1 MENVVTLNLAAS
13 STHQLSIGDS
23 ALPNLPTARS
33 FLLLL
38 YFTQHKG
45 QALCRDLAAEALW
58 PEVKIDTART
68 RLRSELWRLKQWF
81 DLHCFNI
88 SPFLICDRKQLIVA
102 DCFPVRS
109 DTEALHNIA
118 DTLYRNSLDVNLK
131 DIRQDIYR
139 LLDRFENGVL
149 TSHFNEWAE
158 TEKFHVQNSL
168 RQCREFLFHQLCKKS
183 EWREAIIHGQALI
196 EKEPLDE
203 YLHAELMRCYI
214 ALECRGLA
222 VRQYS
227 ECQKVLREELGITPS
242 TSIERLY
249 RSLLSQNIQ
258 PGFIASL
265 STASFN
271 RPALSS

>member
-1 MENVVTLNLAAS
+1 MENIVTLNLAAS
-13 STHQLSIGDS
+13 STHQLCIGAS

-45 QALCRDLAAEALW
+45 QALGRDVAAEALW
-58 PEVKIDTART
+58 PDVKIDTART

-81 DLHCFNI
+81 DLHCFNL
-88 SPFLICDRKQLIVA
+88 SPFLACDRKHLIVA
-102 DCFPVRS
+102 ANFPVQS
-109 DTEALHNIA
+109 DTEALHHIA
-118 DTLYRNSLDVNLK
+118 DTLYRNALEVNLK

-139 LLDRFENGVL
+139 LLDRFEHGVL
-149 TSHFNEWAE
+149 SSYFNEWAE

-168 RQCREFLFHQLCKKS
+168 RQCREFLFHQLCQKG

-249 RSLLSQNIQ
+249 RSLLSHKHL
-258 PGFIASL
+258 PGFIASQ
-265 STASFN
+265 STAGFSK
-271 RPALSS
+271 PTLSA